1 MVGVVLLLVVIAT
14 SAVIIWIF
22 LKLKQHEED
31 INKLRDLENGHAKP
45 GTCYERQVTH
55 ARLRFGDSIRDGLS
69 DRRRRK
75 NERSETVIR
84 KLRISDDLDA
94 DLSVSMHSNVDT
106 PGSVNHGVHRPVTI
120 LIHKETAN
128 VYGHD
133 KCNAQMMMTAQAYYK
148 EIKNTNEDVPIES
161 VNVVN
166 ARWKK
171 VSMASTLFT
180 DDWSK
185 GVPTSFLFNGNASSF
200 EDIVAQNKGMFVHRN
215 IGPEGGHIEVSGVT
229 LDIPEGA
236 LDQERLISLGIIWD
250 ERLKPKLS
258 PKQTMLSPIV
268 LCQPCGLK
276 FKYPVRLS
284 FPHAAENILTDWV
297 PTIMKREG
305 NIQEELTWTN
315 ITLDDV
321 DERVVDDHSISLRL
335 RHFTLYTAVGESQ
348 PGKQAR
354 KLVHLITFTNKL
366 VKAAFFKPR
375 IYCLNKYKDVQV
387 NTKELN
393 SQRHH

>member
-1 MVGVVLLLVVIAT
+1 MEVSVVLMKLYQKKAITVTTQLLKRVTGSPLSSDQYGHILFTISVHREIVHIYSKCIDLAQLMMT
-14 SAVIIWIF
+14 TQIYYN
-22 LKLKQHEED
+22 D
-31 INKLRDLENGHAKP
+31 INN
-45 GTCYERQVTH
+45 TNT
-55 ARLRFGDSIRDGLS
+55 
-69 DRRRRK
+69 
-75 NERSETVIR
+75 
-84 KLRISDDLDA
+84 
-94 DLSVSMHSNVDT
+94 DLSIEHICIDSDPYVRVPTPSN
-106 PGSVNHGVHRPVTI
+106 I
-120 LIHKETAN
+120 
-128 VYGHD
+128 
-133 KCNAQMMMTAQAYYK
+133 
-148 EIKNTNEDVPIES
+148 
-161 VNVVN
+161 
-166 ARWKK
+166 
-171 VSMASTLFT
+171 FT
-180 DDWSK
+180 DDWGT
-185 GVPTSFLFNGNASSF
+185 GVPVSFLFEGNVCEF
-200 EDIVAQNKGMFVHRN
+200 DDPVVYNKGMFVHRN
-215 IGPEGGHIEVSGVT
+215 IGPEGGHLEVSGVT

-321 DERVVDDHSISLRL
+321 DERVVDEHSISLRL

-387 NTKELN
+387 NTK
-393 SQRHH
+393 